1 MKIKERE
8 NTTMKKLLAILM
20 AAVLLSMSLTACGG
34 AETESAEDTAAAP
47 VETEAETEA
56 ETEPETEKETEPPK
70 PKMIEVFTP
79 VYEATFD
86 DASAPGWKSGNQCAD
101 FKVENGM
108 LSVTATGGDSNI
120 LCSSK
125 FELNCDDIDAIRIK
139 YINNTSNDMCQLF
152 FTTDA
157 SNTAYS
163 EPGSYKEYAWFT
175 DSGVA
180 PADAAASEEWNEI
193 VIYTEFNDLWTGTL
207 KDVRID
213 LSAAE
218 GSYII
223 DSIDFCTVTMVE
235 EPAA

>member
-1 MKIKERE
+1 
-8 NTTMKKLLAILM
+8 MKKILGILLAALM
-20 AAVLLSMSLTACGG
+20 LSMSLPACGRE
-34 AETESAEDTAAAP
+34 AETTPETEAAP

-70 PKMIEVFTP
+70 PKMVEVFTP

-86 DASAPGWKSGNQCAD
+86 DAAAPGWKSGNQCAD

-108 LSVTATGGDSNI
+108 MSVTATGGDSNI
-120 LCSSK
+120 LCTGK
-125 FELNCDDIDAIRIK
+125 FELNCDDIDAIRIR

-163 EPGSYKEYAWFT
+163 EPGSFKEYAWYT

-180 PADAAASEEWNEI
+180 VADAAASEDWNEI
-193 VIYTEFNDLWTGTL
+193 VIYTEFNDLWTGIL

-218 GSYII
+218 GSYIV
-223 DSIDFCTVTMVE
+223 DSIDFCTVTLVEE

>member
-1 MKIKERE
+1 
-8 NTTMKKLLAILM
+8 MKKLLAILLT
-20 AAVLLSMSLTACGG
+20 AVVLSMSMTACGG
-34 AETESAEDTAAAP
+34 DAAESAEDTAADTVP
-47 VETEAETEA
+47 VETVEETEA

-70 PKMIEVFTP
+70 PKMVEVFTP

-86 DASAPGWKSGNQCAD
+86 DAANPGWKSGNQCAD
-101 FKVENGM
+101 FAVADGM

-125 FELNCDDIDAIRIK
+125 FELNCADINAIRIR
-139 YINNTSNDMCQLF
+139 YINNTASDMCQLF

-163 EPGSYKEYAWFT
+163 EPGSFKEYAWYT

-180 PADAAASEEWNEI
+180 VADAASSEEWNEI
-193 VIYTEFNDLWTGTL
+193 VIYTEYNDLWTGTL

-223 DSIDFCTVTMVE
+223 DSIDFCTVTLVEE

>member
-1 MKIKERE
+1 
-8 NTTMKKLLAILM
+8 MKKLLGILL
-20 AAVLLSMSLTACGG
+20 AAVVLSMSLTACGG
-34 AETESAEDTAAAP
+34 EEVPETTADTAP

-70 PKMIEVFTP
+70 PKMVEVFTP

-86 DASAPGWKSGNQCAD
+86 DAAAPGWKTGNQCAD
-101 FKVENGM
+101 FTVADGLM
-108 LSVTATGGDSNI
+108 SVTATGGDSNI

-125 FELNCDDIDAIRIK
+125 FELNCDDIDAIRIR

-163 EPGSYKEYAWFT
+163 EPGSFKEYAWYT

-180 PADAAASEEWNEI
+180 VADAAASEEWNEI
-193 VIYTEFNDLWTGTL
+193 VIYTEFNDLWTGIL

-218 GSYII
+218 GSYIV
-223 DSIDFCTVTMVE
+223 DSIDFCTVTLVEE